1 MTDASQTVN
10 PAAPPPAGNAPISL
24 QDVMSAGLAS
34 LIAAVTLALLC
45 YCFWGASAVTAEHF
59 KNEKDI
65 LALAL
70 GLLGTVTGYYFGR
83 TPAEHQAQQATRAA
97 DTAQGNAQASQQ
109 SADKAHQKADAIR
122 AEVARELAA
131 LAGANA
137 PGPPSGEPVVAQTVA
152 APTLTPVQ
160 VQARM
165 AALLARVTMI
175 GQAGESKGP

>member
-1 MTDASQTVN
+1 MPATPDASQIVN
-10 PAAPPPAGNAPISL
+10 PAAVAPPPAGNAPISL
-24 QDVMSAGLAS
+24 QDVMSASLAG
-34 LIAAVTLALLC
+34 LIAAVTLILLC
-45 YCFWGASAVTAEHF
+45 YCFWGASAVSADHF

-97 DTAQGNAQASQQ
+97 DSAQVNAQASQQ

-122 AEVARELAA
+122 AEVAQELAA
-131 LAGANA
+131 LAAANA
-137 PGPPSGEPVVAQTVA
+137 PDPPSGEAVTAQSAPVS
-152 APTLTPVQ
+152 PLTPAQ

-165 AALLARVTMI
+165 AALLARVNMI
-175 GQAGESKGP
+175 G